1 MNNGMHVTPKK
12 LKQLAK
18 LVRYWIIRSTTE
30 AGSGHPSSSLSAVD
44 LMAVLLYGG
53 FFTADIHEPH
63 NPHNDR
69 LIFSKGHAAP
79 LLYVLY
85 ALAHGIP
92 EQELL
97 TLRKF
102 GSRLEGHPTMVFPYA
117 EVATGSLG
125 QGLSIGVG
133 LALNAQYLDKTHYK
147 TFVLLGDS
155 EMAEGSVWEALQ
167 IAAHYKLH
175 SLVGI
180 LDVNRLGQRGETMY
194 GHRLKEYAERIAA
207 FGWKTM
213 IVDGHDI
220 KKIIKAYDQA
230 LSEKQRPVM
239 IIARTVKGKGVKF
252 IENKDGW
259 HGKTLSEDEAEEAID
274 GLGDVTLS
282 LRGVIFKSKATK
294 PPHTPILKPTPDPA
308 YALGDKVSTRKAYG
322 QALAS
327 VFSRHPGLVA
337 LDAEVGNSTYA
348 EIFKQAHPERFFEMY
363 IAEQNMVGAAIGL
376 SARGKI
382 PFVSTFAAFFT
393 RAADQIRMSQ
403 YSMCNPA
410 PQGCGAGIKF
420 VGSHAGVSIGE
431 DGASQMALEDI
442 SLFRTQLGSVV
453 LYPSDAISTGKLVEE
468 AAKHVGNVYIRT
480 TRKDTPVIYKPED
493 TFPIGG
499 SKVLKSSPQDVATV
513 VGAGVTLF
521 EALAAYEILKKEN
534 IFIRVIDLYSIKP
547 IDAAT
552 LTSAARE
559 TKVIMTVEDHYVEG
573 GLGEAV
579 AAALAGEVS
588 RSQIAMLAVKKMPKS
603 GKPDELLAYE
613 EINATAIVREV
624 KKFLA

>member
-1 MNNGMHVTPKK
+1 MHITVKK

-18 LVRYWIIRSTTE
+18 LVRYWIIRSTTA
-30 AGSGHPSSSLSAVD
+30 AGSGHLSSSLSAAD
-44 LMAVLLYGG
+44 LLTVLLYGG
-53 FFTADIHEPH
+53 FFTADIHEPG

-69 LIFSKGHAAP
+69 VIFSKGHAAP
-79 LLYVLY
+79 LLYALY

-102 GSRLEGHPTMVFPYA
+102 GSRLEGHPAMVFPYTEA
-117 EVATGSLG
+117 ATGALG

-133 LALNAQYLDKTHYK
+133 LALNAERLDKVSYK

-155 EMAEGSVWEALQ
+155 EMAEGSVWEAIQL
-167 IAAHYKLH
+167 AAHYKLH

-180 LDVNRLGQRGETMY
+180 LDANRLGQRGETMY
-194 GHRLKEYAERIAA
+194 GHRLKEYARRVEA
-207 FGWKTM
+207 FGWKA
-213 IVDGHDI
+213 IVIDGHNI
-220 KKIIKAYDQA
+220 KKIIRGYAQA
-230 LSEKQRPVM
+230 LRERRRPVM

-252 IENKDGW
+252 IENKEGW
-259 HGKTLSEDEAEEAID
+259 HGKTLSEDGMEEAID
-274 GLGDVTLS
+274 GLRDVALA
-282 LRGVIFKSKATK
+282 LRGVIFKSPATK
-294 PPHTPILKPTPDPA
+294 PPHEPAVKPAPDPV
-308 YALGDKVSTRKAYG
+308 YALGEKVSTRKAYG
-322 QALAS
+322 QVLAS

-337 LDAEVGNSTYA
+337 LDAEVSNSTYA
-348 EIFKQAHPERFFEMY
+348 EIFKKAHPERFFEMY

-403 YSMCNPA
+403 YSNSN
-410 PQGCGAGIKF
+410 IKF

-442 SLFRTQLGSVV
+442 SLFRAQLGSVV
-453 LYPSDAISTGKLVEE
+453 LYPADAVSTGKLAEE
-468 AAKHVGNVYIRT
+468 AAKHAGNVYIRT
-480 TRKDTPVIYKPED
+480 TRQDTPVIYKPEE

-499 SKVLKSSPQDVATV
+499 SKILRSSPQDAATV
-513 VGAGVTLF
+513 IGAGVTLF
-521 EALAAYEILKKEN
+521 EALEAYEILKKEN

-547 IDAAT
+547 LDASA
-552 LTSAARE
+552 LLSAAWE
-559 TKVIMTVEDHYVEG
+559 TKAVITVEDHYAEG

-579 AAALAGEVS
+579 ASAIEELRIKNKELKTLVAT
-588 RSQIAMLAVKKMPKS
+588 LAVRRLPRS
-603 GKPDELLAYE
+603 GQPAELLAYE
-613 EINATAIVREV
+613 EIDAPAIVKKVKEV
-624 KKFLA
+624 I